1 MGQAPV
7 ESSPQVDVPSMLNVA
22 VEYVDGAVAAGHGD
36 RPAYISDTER
46 VTFAELQR
54 RVNRVGNTLIALG
67 VEIEQRVAILLPN
80 RSEFVTSFFG
90 AIKIGAVPAAISYAV
105 TPDEQSFLLA
115 DSRARAIITT
125 PAFWAPLRER
135 RSQFPFLRHVV
146 LVGDGAAHPGEH
158 DFRKLVDSAPT
169 RLEAVP
175 TAAEDA
181 ACWLHTSGSTGT
193 PKWAMH
199 LQRDTLYSERL
210 YAAPF
215 VALRPDDVIVCGS
228 PCFHAYPL
236 GFTTYFAL
244 KAGATVVLNSERSTP
259 ARMFHLIREHRATVF
274 VGVPTLYAQMLQ
286 AVSTGNLRISPASA
300 CASRP
305 RSPCPPTCTAA
316 GASASASKSWMASA
330 RRRRSISSSATAQ
343 VKRARGARAD
353 PCPGTG
359 SAWLMTAA
367 PTCPPERSETCSSAA
382 AACSRATGG
391 GRKRQSG
398 FCKAS
403 GTTPETSTA
412 RTPTAT
418 TGTWAAPT
426 TCCG

>member
-7 ESSPQVDVPSMLNVA
+7 ETSPQVDVPSMLNVA

-36 RPAYISDTER
+36 RPAYISGTER

-54 RVNRVGNTLIALG
+54 RVNQVGNTLAALG

-115 DSRARAIITT
+115 DSRARAIIAT

-158 DFRKLVDSAPT
+158 DFHKLVDRAPT

-181 ACWLHTSGSTGT
+181 AFWLHTSGSTGT
-193 PKWAMH
+193 PKWAVH
-199 LQRDTLYSERL
+199 LHKDLPYAERL
-210 YAAPF
+210 YAVPY
-215 VALRPDDVIVCGS
+215 VQLKPGDVIVCGS

-236 GFTTYFAL
+236 GFATYFAM
-244 KAGATVVLNSERSTP
+244 KAGATYVLNPERPTP
-259 ARMFHLIREHRATVF
+259 ARMFQLVREHKPTVF
-274 VGVPTLYAQMLQ
+274 VGVPTLYAQLQ
-286 AVSTGNLRISPASA
+286 IGRAS
-300 CASRP
+300 CR
-305 RSPCPPTCTAA
+305 
-316 GASASASKSWMASA
+316 
-330 RRRRSISSSATAQ
+330 
-343 VKRARGARAD
+343 
-353 PCPGTG
+353 
-359 SAWLMTAA
+359 
-367 PTCPPERSETCSSAA
+367 ERV
-382 AACSRATGG
+382 
-391 GRKRQSG
+391 
-398 FCKAS
+398 
-403 GTTPETSTA
+403 
-412 RTPTAT
+412 
-418 TGTWAAPT
+418 
-426 TCCG
+426 